1 MISLVTFKLPSN
13 SNPFMTTS
21 SYIIRVEFA
30 LILIY
35 PFNFY
40 YNSLKVT
47 PSLGP
52 NIILGPI
59 CNWIPLKS

>member
-1 MISLVTFKLPSN
+1 
-13 SNPFMTTS
+13 MTTS